1 MLSEYS
7 CGSTLWGSQKKHS
20 FRHLANTVATG
31 DSLPA
36 KVLAGIKAK
45 QQGDNTRVNRLGD
58 ALTCRFLKVSESR
71 RRYFSKPSLLPLVV
85 VYSEKFKTEQRPQ
98 FHNSR

>member
-1 MLSEYS
+1 MLGKASSSVWGWEGGAYVFYQSLLHLFGTEEEVLSEYS

-45 QQGDNTRVNRLGD
+45 Q
-58 ALTCRFLKVSESR
+58 
-71 RRYFSKPSLLPLVV
+71 
-85 VYSEKFKTEQRPQ
+85 
-98 FHNSR
+98 